1 MYSVYTG
8 AWYPRTTLHLSE
20 VFQFLHD
27 VTSDLPLKTEILK
40 KLQEKLNLRS
50 VTREVDDFEC
60 IVAHTNEGIIFKY
73 YEDGLYSIEH
83 SSEDIEK
90 SSHLVDEYTK
100 KKVNVALSYLFS
112 LGAPTP
118 KILAKMKSEHPHV
131 ISLSKKEWNNF
142 LFDKDKYGEVYSQIE
157 TQGVTVYKTLS
168 HIFVISEH
176 PKTKNI
182 QSLIEM
188 QIFFREFKE
197 QLKRYLNIHRTIW
210 EEISL
215 IKEQKSVSSKEV
227 GRIRNKLDGYQKTIS
242 LITNRINQMSTYIET
257 RSKIAQTLDIQKHL
271 NILFQYKFEALRDT
285 HSYIKEI
292 WQMTSDYI
300 DSAIQIV
307 VEIQNQS
314 TQKSIQSLQL
324 ITLANV
330 IATLLTKMALD
341 KIPGVTEK
349 GVFYVVG
356 IIFVAWGVNTLLIS
370 LFRHIRYQ
378 IRFPEQSNL

>member
-1 MYSVYTG
+1 MYTG

-27 VTSDLPLKTEILK
+27 ASSDLPLKSDTMKRLQK
-40 KLQEKLNLRS
+40 KLELVS
-50 VTREVDDFEC
+50 VTREIDDFEC
-60 IVAHTNEGIIFKY
+60 IVAHTKNGVVLRY
-73 YEDGLYSIEH
+73 YEDGLYSLEH
-83 SSEDIEK
+83 TSEDIVK
-90 SSHLVDEYTK
+90 SSQIVDEYMIK
-100 KKVNVALSYLFS
+100 KMNVALSYLFS

-118 KILAKMKSEHPHV
+118 KVLANIKTDHPHV
-131 ISLSKKEWNNF
+131 ISLSKKEWAHFPF
-142 LFDKDKYGEVYSQIE
+142 LGEKYGEVYSQLE
-157 TQGVTVYKTLS
+157 SQGVTVYKTIT
-168 HIFVISEH
+168 HIFVVSDH
-176 PKTKNI
+176 PKSKNV

-188 QIFFREFKE
+188 QIFFREFKD

-210 EEISL
+210 EDISQ
-215 IKEQKSVSSKEV
+215 IKEQKSISSKEIV
-227 GRIRNKLDGYQKTIS
+227 HMRNKLDGYQKTIS

-257 RSKIAQTLDIQKHL
+257 RSKIAQTLDIEKHL

-285 HSYIKEI
+285 HIYIKEI
-292 WQMTSDYI
+292 WKMTSDYI
-300 DSAIQIV
+300 DSAIQII

-341 KIPGVTEK
+341 TIPGITQK
-349 GVFYVVG
+349 GFLYVG
-356 IIFVAWGVNTLLIS
+356 AIIFIAWTVNTLLIS

-378 IRFPEQSNL
+378 IRFPEQSKL